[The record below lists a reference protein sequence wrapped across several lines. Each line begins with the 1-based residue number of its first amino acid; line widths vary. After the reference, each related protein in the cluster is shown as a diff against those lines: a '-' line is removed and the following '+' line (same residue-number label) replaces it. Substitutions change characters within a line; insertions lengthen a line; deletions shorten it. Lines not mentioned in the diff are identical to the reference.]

1 VLRIFDS
8 PIAVELL
15 PITPTRPCQGV
26 PGIRIW
32 VLMMRTSFILRVLL
46 CLIVAVALL
55 SRFVVGIH
63 AVAQGVATLPANEPY
78 SLSYAAGGN
87 DARGNFLG
95 GTELMNLVAFEGKL
109 YAGIG
114 YWMDRPQ
121 LFPAR
126 ADPRGGSWM
135 GRPYSSPE
143 QGDPQSGAQILVLDS
158 KLAQWRQE
166 YAFNQKDISGEF
178 RYHRLSAMEV
188 IRFHRFDAAGNVV
201 GTSVAMLAVGFDGE
215 SGGVYT
221 RRSAG
226 DWQDTRVPTFTPIRS
241 LAVHYDSTDR
251 VEKLFAAP
259 GGSLDRNL
267 DRAMYSGVYDPS
279 APGGI
284 RWNPTPERIALQSR
298 VMSMT
303 ECGGALFA
311 AAKPSIFRRN
321 DAQKTWDVVY
331 SFPITN
337 AFDESRYASG
347 FRALTCINGPDGK
360 KTLLSGFEGSSGDI
374 LRIDP
379 QTGTA
384 TIELDTRQFLT
395 QQWGAPPV
403 KPDTIAGY
411 NDIPAVQ
418 TAAGEVRLI
427 GLLSRS
433 PNPTE
438 MNAAWFL
445 SRMTGNPPRYALH
458 EVNPPANWPHTRSDA
473 ALWSVRAI
481 AVSPFPEDQNQILYM
496 GGYDGHFQPDHN
508 TAWLYRVG
516 VDTALAPYRGM
527 SR

>member
-1 VLRIFDS
+1 
-8 PIAVELL
+8 
-15 PITPTRPCQGV
+15 
-26 PGIRIW
+26 
-32 VLMMRTSFILRVLL
+32 
-46 CLIVAVALL
+46 
-55 SRFVVGIH
+55 
-63 AVAQGVATLPANEPY
+63 
-78 SLSYAAGGN
+78 
-87 DARGNFLG
+87 
-95 GTELMNLVAFEGKL
+95 
-109 YAGIG
+109 
-114 YWMDRPQ
+114 
-121 LFPAR
+121 
-126 ADPRGGSWM
+126 
-135 GRPYSSPE
+135 
-143 QGDPQSGAQILVLDS
+143 
-158 KLAQWRQE
+158 
-166 YAFNQKDISGEF
+166 
-178 RYHRLSAMEV
+178 
-188 IRFHRFDAAGNVV
+188 
-201 GTSVAMLAVGFDGE
+201 
-215 SGGVYT
+215 
-221 RRSAG
+221 
-226 DWQDTRVPTFTPIRS
+226 
-241 LAVHYDSTDR
+241 
-251 VEKLFAAP
+251 
-259 GGSLDRNL
+259 
-267 DRAMYSGVYDPS
+267 MYSGVYDPS

-284 RWNPTPERIALQSR
+284 RWDPTPERIALQSR

-321 DAQKTWDVVY
+321 DAKKTWDVVY

-379 QTGTA
+379 QTGAA

-395 QQWGAPPV
+395 QQWGSPPI

-418 TAAGEVRLI
+418 TAAGEVRLF

-438 MNAAWFL
+438 INAAWFL

-458 EVNPPANWPHTRSDA
+458 EVNPLPNWPHIRSDS

-481 AVSPFPEDQNQILYM
+481 AVSPFPDDQNQILYM

-516 VDTALAPYRGM
+516 LNTALAPYRGM